1 MGEYRILTVR
11 SVNRGLD
18 VGIALFWFLWGGVFL
33 LATLYIII
41 RIGIIRIGASVI
53 YTTERSPR
61 VGLAIFAVFVVTG
74 VGICLYVLLSKFALS
89 ARGTVTNQS
98 IELGAFVFAVFAYTL
113 VVNIRISMRGFV
125 YLSRSVRAHRLLQ
138 RRRFADANNI
148 YERQLVKHPNDAY
161 SWYGKTQ
168 ALVGMRR
175 RSAALESCERALATV
190 TAKQSPE
197 LFRSQIWLTK
207 GGILLSMHRLADA
220 LGAVDQSLA
229 LHPNYAF
236 AWAQKAYILQRSGDN
251 EQALIAAEK
260 ALYRGDISLTSEW
273 RGMTLIAKA
282 GAQNSLGSYEDAVET
297 AREAVRFA
305 PESSTIWVVQANALA
320 HLGRETESQAAA
332 QQGLANVEVQ
342 IADDPERVECW
353 ENKSALRRCLGRTD
367 DAEAAETQVHEVL
380 SRMTSTSRSDAL

>member
-41 RIGIIRIGASVI
+41 RIGASVI

-61 VGLAIFAVFVVTG
+61 VGLAIFAVFVVIG

-113 VVNIRISMRGFV
+113 VVNVRISMCGFV

-161 SWYGKTQ
+161 SWYGIAQ
-168 ALVGMRR
+168 ALVRMRR
-175 RSAALESCERALATV
+175 RSEALESCERALATV

-220 LGAVDQSLA
+220 LGAVDQSHA

-236 AWAQKAYILQRSGDN
+236 AWAQR
-251 EQALIAAEK
+251 
-260 ALYRGDISLTSEW
+260 RISS
-273 RGMTLIAKA
+273 
-282 GAQNSLGSYEDAVET
+282 SVVET
-297 AREAVRFA
+297 
-305 PESSTIWVVQANALA
+305 TN
-320 HLGRETESQAAA
+320 
-332 QQGLANVEVQ
+332 
-342 IADDPERVECW
+342 
-353 ENKSALRRCLGRTD
+353 RRL
-367 DAEAAETQVHEVL
+367 
-380 SRMTSTSRSDAL
+380 